1 MIYPYAGRDL
11 FAEPESYAYAKC
23 DDARFLE
30 EWKKSRMAAK
40 LALVRRA
47 NQPLEGERKTHT
59 NAAADAITLSSL
71 LEGQISSN
79 GDRIPGENHATVLE
93 SFVAKFEVFG
103 RLFAWYR
110 NDGRRH
116 PDSPTADLATYIQF
130 AERLSEIAE
139 ASASLKHLSALLKLC
154 DALTSQPAIRYR
166 SEEAA
171 NLAALLD
178 REASLVNGVAQS
190 K

>member
-110 NDGRRH
+110 NDGRQPPRLANRRSRDLH
-116 PDSPTADLATYIQF
+116 PICGTL
-130 AERLSEIAE
+130 ERDRRGVGIAKTSFGAAE
-139 ASASLKHLSALLKLC
+139 ALRRSDEPAGYSISVRR
-154 DALTSQPAIRYR
+154 SGQPRGATR
-166 SEEAA
+166 SRSVA
-171 NLAALLD
+171 
-178 REASLVNGVAQS
+178 REWCGA